1 MWVAYSIVE
10 KSGRLH
16 LFTNGMAG
24 RAWFDGFRFR
34 NPHLTMHIAQ
44 PLSYCRATA
53 ANKEIVNDFFAK
65 LGAIFARLNLLSKP
79 MQIFNIDETGISVVH
94 RPGKVITQLGR
105 KNVGQ

>member
-1 MWVAYSIVE
+1 
-10 KSGRLH
+10 
-16 LFTNGMAG
+16 
-24 RAWFDGFRFR
+24 
-34 NPHLTMHIAQ
+34 MHIAQ

-65 LGAIFARLNLLSKP
+65 LGAIFACLNLLSKP

-105 KNVGQ
+105 KNVWSVTSAERGKTHTVITCVSASGFVIPPMMIYPRKRLNE